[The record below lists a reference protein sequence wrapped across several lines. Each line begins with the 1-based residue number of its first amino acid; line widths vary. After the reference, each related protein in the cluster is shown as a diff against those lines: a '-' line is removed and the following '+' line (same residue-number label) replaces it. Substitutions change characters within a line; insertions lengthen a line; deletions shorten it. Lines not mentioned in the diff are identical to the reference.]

1 MNATTSTLPDMAG
14 KTDDSPRGT
23 RPAGVPPHD
32 LVDRLGEILDRRPA
46 VGLAVGVVRGGRL
59 ELIHGHGVADV
70 GSRSPITQDTVF
82 RIGSIT
88 KTVTAIAIMQLWER
102 GLVDLDAPASDYLR
116 AFRLVPASESWRR
129 VTLRH
134 LLTHTAGI
142 PDVRRLSDLLHAG
155 LTPSDG
161 RPPLLN
167 VAFGQPLPS
176 LAEHYRSGLRVVV
189 EPGSAFAYSGPGYA
203 TLGQIIEDVTGEPLD
218 RYLRE
223 RIFMPLGMTD
233 TDLTRSER
241 LATRLAIGYVLRA
254 TGPRAVPDRDWI
266 GVAGGGVYSTPG
278 DMARYVAA
286 LLGGGTNEHG
296 RVLQPATLATMFAP
310 QSQPDP
316 RLPGMGLGFFRGEV
330 GGHQTVSH
338 GGILP
343 GFNAEL
349 LVAPEDGIGLF
360 GLTNGSSGAFAWL
373 PIELEGLLRQVLG
386 LPANERRPSV
396 PHQPQVWT
404 ALCGRYGFPP
414 RIADV
419 RERLSMGGGVEVF
432 VRDGRLMARVLT
444 PIPALYRGLP
454 LEALDESDPYL
465 YRLDLS
471 ALGMAPVRAVFASVI
486 DGRATAIHTDLG
498 GMPWSLVRLND
509 ATPWRRL
516 APALGALA
524 LAGVLAA
531 LRRRSRRHEEMQP

>member
-1 MNATTSTLPDMAG
+1 MNATTTTRPAVAG
-14 KTDDSPRGT
+14 KTHDSARGT
-23 RPAGVPPHD
+23 RPAVIPALD
-32 LVDRLGEILDRRPA
+32 LVDRLGEILNHRPA

-59 ELIHGHGVADV
+59 ELFHGHGVADV
-70 GSRSPITQDTVF
+70 RSRTPITQDTVF

-88 KTVTAIAIMQLWER
+88 KTVTAIAIMQLSER
-102 GLVDLDAPASDYLR
+102 GFLDLDAPVDRYLR
-116 AFRLVPASESWRR
+116 AFKLVPASGGWRP

-142 PDVRRLSDLLHAG
+142 PDVRRVSDLLHAG

-167 VAFGQPLPS
+167 VAFGEPLPA

-203 TLGQIIEDVTGEPLD
+203 TLGQIVEDVTGEPLD

-233 TDLTRSER
+233 TDLIRSER
-241 LATRLAIGYVLRA
+241 LARRLATGYVLRA
-254 TGPRAVPDRDWI
+254 TGPRPVADRDWI
-266 GVAGGGVYSTPG
+266 GAAGGGIYSTAR

-286 LLGGGTNEHG
+286 LLGGGANEHG
-296 RVLQPATLATMFAP
+296 RVLRPATLATMFAP
-310 QSQPDP
+310 QYQTDP
-316 RLPGMGLGFFRGEV
+316 RLPGMGLSFFRGDV
-330 GGHQTVSH
+330 DGHPTVSH

-343 GFNAEL
+343 GFNSEL
-349 LVAPEDGIGLF
+349 LVAPEAGAGLF
-360 GLTNGSSGAFAWL
+360 ALTNGSSGAFAWL
-373 PIELEGLLRQVLG
+373 PIELELLLRQLLG
-386 LPANERRPSV
+386 LQENERRPSV
-396 PHQPQVWT
+396 PHQPHVWA

-419 RERLSMGGGVEVF
+419 RERLSLGRGVDVF

-454 LEALDESDPYL
+454 LEAVDGSDPYL

-471 ALGMAPVRAVFASVI
+471 GLGMAHVRAVFAPVI

-498 GMPWSLVRLND
+498 GMPWSLVRLNE

-516 APALGALA
+516 GRALGVLA
-524 LAGVLAA
+524 LVGVLAA
-531 LRRRSRRHEEMQP
+531 LRRRRRRHEEMQT

>member
-1 MNATTSTLPDMAG
+1 MPTAFDVNLSTQV
-14 KTDDSPRGT
+14 R
-23 RPAGVPPHD
+23 
-32 LVDRLGEILDRRPA
+32 EILNRRPA

-59 ELIHGHGVADV
+59 EFFHGHGVADI
-70 GSRSPITQDTVF
+70 GSRAPITEDTVF

-88 KTVTAIAIMQLWER
+88 KTVTAIAVMQLWEQ
-102 GLVDLDAPASDYLR
+102 GLIDLDAPANDYLR
-116 AFRLVPASESWRR
+116 AYELVPAKSGFRPA
-129 VTLRH
+129 TLRH

-155 LTPSDG
+155 LTPADG

-203 TLGQIIEDVTGEPLD
+203 TLGQIVEDVTGEPLD

-233 TDLTRSER
+233 TDIRRNER
-241 LATRLAIGYVLRA
+241 LAARLATGYVLRV
-254 TGPRAVPDRDWI
+254 TGPREVADRDWI
-266 GVAGGGVYSTPG
+266 GAAAGGIYSTPR
-278 DMARYVAA
+278 DMARYVGA
-286 LLGGGTNEHG
+286 LLGGGANEHG
-296 RVLQPATLATMFAP
+296 RVLHPATLATMFAP
-310 QSQPDP
+310 QYQPDS
-316 RLPGMGLGFFRGEV
+316 RLPGMGLGFFRGELD
-330 GGHQTVSH
+330 GHPTVSH

-343 GFNAEL
+343 GFNSEL
-349 LVAPEDGIGLF
+349 LVAPEDRAGLF
-360 GLTNGSSGAFAWL
+360 ALTNGSSGAFAWL
-373 PIELEGLLRQVLG
+373 PIELEGLLRQLLG
-386 LPANERRPSV
+386 LPANERRPGV

-419 RERLSMGGGVEVF
+419 RERLSMGGGVDVF

-454 LEALDESDPYL
+454 LQALDESDPYL

-471 ALGMAPVRAVFASVI
+471 GLGMAQVRAVFAPVI
-486 DGRATAIHTDLG
+486 EGRATAIHTDLG
-498 GMPWSLVRLND
+498 GMPWSLVRLSE
-509 ATPWRRL
+509 ASPRRRRGR
-516 APALGALA
+516 AVGALA
-524 LAGVLAA
+524 LVGVLAA
-531 LRRRSRRHEEMQP
+531 LRRRRRRHEEMRI